1 VHRRPSVRH
10 FPLLACTSHEDLL
23 RGIAFKLTID
33 LGLERQPNI
42 HWVVPMLSGV
52 TFSIGMLLTFM
63 ALINYLTDAYEIY
76 AASANAASSTTRSIF
91 GAVLPFAAAPLYT
104 QLGVHWATSLLGFI
118 SLAMSLTPFAFIRY
132 GQKIRATSKMSKDLA
147 ESKRLKANRDAHTHA
162 YGC

>member
-1 VHRRPSVRH
+1 
-10 FPLLACTSHEDLL
+10 LL

-42 HWVVPMLSGV
+42 HWIVPMLSGV

-63 ALINYLTDAYEIY
+63 ALINYPTDAYEIY

-91 GAVLPFAAAPLYT
+91 GDVLPFAAAPLYT

-118 SLAMSLTPFAFIRY
+118 SLATSLTPFAFIRY
-132 GQKIRATSKMSKDLA
+132 GQKIRANSKMSKDLA